1 MLNKALYFVLLRNTF
16 QVVIVC
22 IGVSMPPSKPPPPLS
37 YKVSPL
43 NLKTVQAPLFKQ
55 SPSTLVFREPSL
67 KVGFLSDPQK
77 YESFSS
83 LTLSYLLKVTKFLV
97 ELSQFEF
104 LVMQRKI
111 FLLINS
117 FCR

>member
-16 QVVIVC
+16 QIVIVC

-55 SPSTLVFREPSL
+55 SPLYIGFSWTLPKSGIFKWPS
-67 KVGFLSDPQK
+67 KIWKFFFFNTILSFK
-77 YESFSS
+77 S
-83 LTLSYLLKVTKFLV
+83 
-97 ELSQFEF
+97 
-104 LVMQRKI
+104 
-111 FLLINS
+111 N
-117 FCR
+117 